1 MGSLERPRKK
11 VQIWKK
17 AVVHFALCFVMG
29 FFSGFVPTSK
39 SSSMF
44 SRSVISSNTS
54 SASIT
59 HSPPQIA
66 SLTSRKININR
77 TTTSE
82 PPVSSPD
89 AGNQSPPSS
98 SNPDDR
104 ETEEDFTGTAEFI
117 PELKLTSRRL
127 IIIITPTN
135 ARDPFRNAN
144 PHIGGRRR
152 R

>member
-104 ETEEDFTGTAEFI
+104 ETEE
-117 PELKLTSRRL
+117 LKLTSRRL